1 MCPSVSRGAS
11 HAVDFLLWPC
21 CPVEHFLHS
30 DWQEVWTKTVY
41 QPVGAEEDNAMA
53 EQRPPGSGGTS
64 PTPERGTQ
72 GRETTPEVS
81 TQVTETAR
89 HVGEAASQAYEQG
102 RQQLAGWE
110 QSFEENIRA
119 KPLQS
124 VLLATGIGLLL
135 GLLWRK

>member
-1 MCPSVSRGAS
+1 MTCTSSCYVPAACLWNTSCIVPGKRLGQGLAKTEC
-11 HAVDFLLWPC
+11 LL
-21 CPVEHFLHS
+21 
-30 DWQEVWTKTVY
+30 
-41 QPVGAEEDNAMA
+41 VGGEEDNAMA

-110 QSFEENIRA
+110 QSLEENIRA

-135 GLLWRK
+135 GWLWKK